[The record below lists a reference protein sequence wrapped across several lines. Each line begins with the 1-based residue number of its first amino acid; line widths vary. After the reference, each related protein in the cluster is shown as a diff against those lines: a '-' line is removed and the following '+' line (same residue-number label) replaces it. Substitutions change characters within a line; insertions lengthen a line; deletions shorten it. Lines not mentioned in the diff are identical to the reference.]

1 MKLQEE
7 RERAEVHLFD
17 CESLH
22 RNKVTEKKRDVKPG
36 RKRKE
41 RNERK
46 RKAERHCQKQK
57 NTKEG
62 A

>member
-1 MKLQEE
+1 
-7 RERAEVHLFD
+7 
-17 CESLH
+17 
-22 RNKVTEKKRDVKPG
+22 VKPG

-57 NTKEG
+57 KTEAG